1 MKLEYEFIEDTF
13 DDTTHIRTMTEQA
26 PVAGGLLLRTTVY
39 TPHQIAVNVT
49 FMPVSKANSEPFE
62 AIPSWPEQSARAAS

>member
-49 FMPVSKANSEPFE
+49 FMPVAAAQDEAFE
-62 AIPSWPEQSARAAS
+62 SIPWPEQQRAAS